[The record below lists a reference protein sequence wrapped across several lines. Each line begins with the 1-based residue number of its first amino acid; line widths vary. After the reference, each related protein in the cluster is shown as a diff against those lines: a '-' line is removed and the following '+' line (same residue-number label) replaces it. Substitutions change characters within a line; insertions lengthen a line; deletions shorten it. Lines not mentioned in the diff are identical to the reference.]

1 MQVNRA
7 SRRVDSVVAAKV
19 LVVTP
24 AKLGD
29 SLISLVIPANLARAG
44 FDVTVRGD
52 CVHDLASWLPD
63 VCTGPRLSAQEYDC
77 IADEFDFCLIDSQ
90 APGLQSDGVDARPG
104 LSHRVVFFSLAHHDP
119 SLDGRFDL
127 KALPAEK
134 SALFR
139 DRIPRQGLI
148 RDKAKSGLTMVEH
161 VVEFCRRELLLE
173 KAHPD
178 IGLMPPQTSECE
190 EEKRL
195 IVFSPTSGKARK
207 NWRAE
212 RFVLL
217 ARQLQDIGH
226 KCVFAVAPSET
237 AEWSKRLDG
246 QFTLAPT
253 PTIAALAK
261 LLSDART
268 LVCNDSGAGH
278 LASALGTPVV
288 AVIPRREA
296 HYTWRPG
303 WGTVKLVSPLLP
315 MRALSGLWPYFV
327 SVRQVRHSLEPFLNT
342 STPMSE

>member
-1 MQVNRA
+1 MT
-7 SRRVDSVVAAKV
+7 AKV

-24 AKLGD
+24 GKLGD

-52 CVHDLASWLPD
+52 CAHDLASWLPD
-63 VCTGPRLSAQEYDC
+63 VRTGPRLNAQEYDG

-119 SLDGRFDL
+119 SLDGRFNL
-127 KALPAEK
+127 QELPAEK

-139 DRIPRQGLI
+139 DRIPRKGLI

-173 KAHPD
+173 EAHPD
-178 IGLMPPQTSECE
+178 IGLMPPQTSER
-190 EEKRL
+190 EEKKGP
-195 IVFSPTSGKARK
+195 IVFSPTSGKVRK
-207 NWRAE
+207 NWLSG

-217 ARQLQDIGH
+217 ARQLQDIGY

-237 AEWSKRLDG
+237 TEWSKRLDG

-253 PTIAALAK
+253 PTIAALAN
-261 LLSDART
+261 LLSDARA

-288 AVIPRREA
+288 AVIPRRDSD
-296 HYTWRPG
+296 YTWRPG
-303 WGTVKLVSPLLP
+303 WGTVKLVSPILP

-327 SVRQVRHSLEPFLNT
+327 SVRQVRHSLQSFLPPGET
-342 STPMSE
+342 ISE